1 MLRSLSSGG
10 GGGVIFCANALTWM
24 LTWTPHKAVV
34 CVALSLLLPVFVCL
48 LSPSAASKLL
58 WYFSF
63 SISPSSLFG
72 SSASFAFLVVV
83 PANVSHVD
91 SVSEGERKSALSL
104 ILVCVPAAMIVPLL
118 TSLIIIGSSTRHPN
132 NMLPLS
138 PSEPFIR
145 QSRRLI
151 SYSLSVNLCVPRAH
165 TRSLAQTRKQLFP
178 AYPSAAEVC
187 IFYTHSTLF

>member
-1 MLRSLSSGG
+1 MRQRADMNVDMNSSQGRRLCRPISSSPRVCLPTVSKCSIQVVVVLLSLS
-10 GGGVIFCANALTWM
+10 L
-24 LTWTPHKAVV
+24 
-34 CVALSLLLPVFVCL
+34 
-48 LSPSAASKLL
+48 
-58 WYFSF
+58 
-63 SISPSSLFG
+63 SPSSLLE

>member
-1 MLRSLSSGG
+1 MRQRADMNVDMNSSQGRRLSRPISSPPR
-10 GGGVIFCANALTWM
+10 VCLPTVSKCCIQ
-24 LTWTPHKAVV
+24 VV
-34 CVALSLLLPVFVCL
+34 VVLLFFFSLLPHSLDPVLVLPFLLLLFLSMFPTLTVCL
-48 LSPSAASKLL
+48 EERESRHCRR
-58 WYFSF
+58 
-63 SISPSSLFG
+63 
-72 SSASFAFLVVV
+72 FLVCA
-83 PANVSHVD
+83 PAAA
-91 SVSEGERKSALSL
+91 AL
-104 ILVCVPAAMIVPLL
+104 AAMIVPLL

-151 SYSLSVNLCVPRAH
+151 SYSLPVNLCVPRAH

-187 IFYTHSTLF
+187 IFYTHSILVLL

>member
-34 CVALSLLLPVFVCL
+34 FVALSLLSVFAYCL
-48 LSPSAASKLL
+48 QVLHPSCCGTSLFFLSL
-58 WYFSF
+58 
-63 SISPSSLFG
+63 SPSSLLG

>member
-1 MLRSLSSGG
+1 MSPYLFFSPCLFAYCLQVQHPSCCGTSLS
-10 GGGVIFCANALTWM
+10 
-24 LTWTPHKAVV
+24 
-34 CVALSLLLPVFVCL
+34 LSLSL
-48 LSPSAASKLL
+48 
-58 WYFSF
+58 
-63 SISPSSLFG
+63 SPSSLLG
-72 SSASFAFLVVV
+72 YSASFAFLVVV

-104 ILVCVPAAMIVPLL
+104 IFVCVPAAMIVPLL
-118 TSLIIIGSSTRHPN
+118 TSSTRHPN

-178 AYPSAAEVC
+178 AYPSAEVC